1 MEDKILQQAIEYIK
15 LRFNGDTSGHDYY
28 HTMRVYHIATR
39 IARIEEANLLLVQ
52 LAALLHDVDD
62 RKLFEDDTDLGGARQ
77 FMIENELPSEDIE
90 AVCQIIHEVSFKGT
104 DSCKPSSMEGMIV
117 QDADRLD
124 AIGAIGIARTFA
136 YGGTKGRKMHDPE
149 EKPNLQMNAEV
160 YYKNVGTSINHFYE
174 KLLLLKD
181 MVNTTEGKRI
191 AVERH
196 NYMIAFLDEFLA
208 EWDGIK

>member
-1 MEDKILQQAIEYIK
+1 MEEKILQQAIYYIK
-15 LRFNGDTSGHDYY
+15 QRFEGDTSGHDYH

-39 IARIEEANLLLVQ
+39 IAGMEGADLFQVQ

-62 RKLFEDDTDLGGARQ
+62 RKLFEVGTDLGFARK
-77 FMIENELPSEDIE
+77 FMVENGLSPEEIE
-90 AVCQIIHEVSFKGT
+90 AICRIIHEVSFQGT

-124 AIGAIGIARTFA
+124 ALGAIGIARTFA

-149 EKPNLQMNAEV
+149 AKPNLQMNAEV

-174 KLLLLKD
+174 KLLTLKD
-181 MVNTTEGKRI
+181 LVNTAEGKKI
-191 AVERH
+191 AEERH
-196 NYMIAFLDEFLA
+196 NYMISFLDEFLA
-208 EWDGIK
+208 EWDGRK